1 MDPYIDPEKLDAA
14 NPFYDRKISNLRRG
28 NEEHAARAEVTT
40 SLPVKITLQTT
51 DACNLDCPHCQIPR
65 SRKTPRMDRSVL
77 DTVVRQLFPT
87 LIELHPTNVGEP
99 FAWPLFRELCL
110 QMERHGVLLD
120 LTTNGT
126 LLDDA
131 RLDWIAPIAR
141 DVKVSFDGAQ
151 KDTFERLRR
160 GAQFDS
166 VCANVR
172 ALVKRLAAVTVR
184 RPLVA
189 LQMTLM
195 RSNVFELPALV
206 ELAARLGVPRV
217 RAYHLFSFTT
227 DMDAESIV
235 TETSLWQPVAD
246 SAREVALR
254 LGVQLQIAEP
264 AAADSG
270 PASLQRIACHLPWHE
285 AWIDYDGAVLPC
297 HSHGGDQAGNILHT
311 DFSEIWNGP
320 MYQRIRSGFA
330 TDRPTWHCDGCGMCY
345 RRSDRSVASA
355 VPYDAENFRSAALP
369 PRSDLKQIRWSGR
382 MRPFD
387 LTGRR

>member
-1 MDPYIDPEKLDAA
+1 MDPYIDSSALDANHPLTSRKLQNLVRA
-14 NPFYDRKISNLRRG
+14 NVS
-28 NEEHAARAEVTT
+28 HASRDQIVDAWP
-40 SLPVKITLQTT
+40 SKITLQTT

-65 SRKTPRMDRSVL
+65 SRKTPRMDRTVL
-77 DTVVRQLFPT
+77 DAVVRELFPT

-110 QMERHGVLLD
+110 QMEKHGVLLD

-131 RLDWIAPIAR
+131 RIDWIAPIAR
-141 DVKVSFDGAQ
+141 DVKVSMDGAQ
-151 KDTFERLRR
+151 KETFERLRR
-160 GAQFDS
+160 GAQFDA

-172 ALVKRLAAVTVR
+172 ALVNRLAAVTIR
-184 RPLVA
+184 RPIVA

-195 RSNVFELPALV
+195 RSNVCELPALV
-206 ELAARLGVPRV
+206 ELAAALGVPRV
-217 RAYHLFSFTT
+217 RAYHLFSFSA
-227 DMDAESIV
+227 DMDAEAIV
-235 TETSLWQPVAD
+235 AEPTLWQPVAD
-246 SAREVALR
+246 RAQELALR

-264 AAADSG
+264 AAQTTEAV
-270 PASLQRIACHLPWHE
+270 LQRVACHLPWHE

-297 HSHGGDQAGNILHT
+297 HSHGGDQAGNIMQT

-320 MYQRIRSGFA
+320 LYQRIRRGFA
-330 TDRPTWHCDGCGMCY
+330 EDRPSWHCDGCGMCY
-345 RRSDRSVASA
+345 RRLNRSTAMA
-355 VPYDAENFRSAALP
+355 VPYDAENFLSTAPP
-369 PRSDLKQIRWSGR
+369 PRSDLMQIRWSGR

>member
-1 MDPYIDPEKLDAA
+1 MDPYIDSSALDATH
-14 NPFYDRKISNLRRG
+14 PLTPGKLENL
-28 NEEHAARAEVTT
+28 ARANAAHASRTET
-40 SLPVKITLQTT
+40 LHAWPAKITLQTT

-65 SRKTPRMDRSVL
+65 GKKTPRMGRSVL
-77 DTVVRQLFPT
+77 DAVVRELFPT
-87 LIELHPTNVGEP
+87 LIELHPTNLGEP
-99 FAWPLFRELCL
+99 FAWSLFQELCV

-151 KDTFERLRR
+151 KETFERLRR
-160 GAQFDS
+160 GAQFES

-172 ALVKRLAAVTVR
+172 ALVKCLAAVPTR

-195 RSNVFELPALV
+195 RSNVCELPALV
-206 ELAARLGVPRV
+206 ELAAGLGVLRV
-217 RAYHLFSFTT
+217 RAYHLFSFTA
-227 DMDAESIV
+227 DMDTESIV
-235 TETSLWQPVAD
+235 AESALWQPFVDA
-246 SAREVALR
+246 AREVGQR

-264 AAADSG
+264 AADGGNDA
-270 PASLQRIACHLPWHE
+270 ALLRIACHLPWHE
-285 AWIDYDGAVLPC
+285 AWIDHDGAVLPC
-297 HSHGGDQAGNILHT
+297 HSHGGDQAGNILQT
-311 DFSEIWNGP
+311 AFSDIWNGP
-320 MYQRIRSGFA
+320 LYRRIRRGFA
-330 TDRPTWHCDGCGMCY
+330 EGCPTWHCDGCGMCY
-345 RRSDRSVASA
+345 RRTNGSTK
-355 VPYDAENFRSAALP
+355 VPYDAENFRSATAT
-369 PRSDLKQIRWSGR
+369 PRNDLTQIRWSGR

>member
-1 MDPYIDPEKLDAA
+1 MDPYIDSSALDASHPLTPRKLQNLLRA
-14 NPFYDRKISNLRRG
+14 NAG
-28 NEEHAARAEVTT
+28 HASRAQTVDAWP
-40 SLPVKITLQTT
+40 SKITLQTT

-65 SRKTPRMDRSVL
+65 SQKTPRMDRSVL
-77 DTVVRQLFPT
+77 DAVVRELFPT

-126 LLDDA
+126 LLDGA

-160 GAQFDS
+160 GAHFDS

-172 ALVKRLAAVTVR
+172 ALVKRLAAVTTR

-195 RSNVFELPALV
+195 RSNVFELPGLV
-206 ELAARLGVPRV
+206 ELAASLGVLRV
-217 RAYHLFSFTT
+217 RAYHLFSFTA

-235 TETSLWQPVAD
+235 AEPALWQPVAD

-297 HSHGGDQAGNILHT
+297 HSHGGDQAGNILQT
-311 DFSEIWNGP
+311 NFSEIWNGP
-320 MYQRIRSGFA
+320 LYQRIRSGFA
-330 TDRPTWHCDGCGMCY
+330 ADRPTWHCDGCGMCY
-345 RRSDRSVASA
+345 RRSDRSTATA
-355 VPYDAENFRSAALP
+355 VPYDAENFRSAAPP
-369 PRSDLKQIRWSGR
+369 PRSGLAQIRWSGR